1 MNDTKVLKLVR
12 KTESATETETPEQE
26 AEMGMA
32 PGPTSIGLAT
42 VNKEQEQKTGAGSPL
57 HPAPAPAP
65 APAPVRHELPDSK
78 LLLEMYRTMYTSRRI
93 DDKEIQLKGQNRIFF
108 QISGAGHEAVLVA
121 AGVVLK
127 PGYDWFY
134 PYYRDRALCLQLGMT
149 PLEMLLSAVGAEA
162 DPNSHGRQMPSHW
175 GHKKL
180 NIVSQ
185 SSPTGTQLLQAVGCA
200 EATYRSTL
208 IKELQKRL
216 SSFHDDEVT
225 YVSLGDG
232 TSSEGEFWEALNTAS
247 NLKLPVVFLLEDNGY
262 AISVPVEVQT
272 AGGDVS
278 KLVENFPSLY
288 LQRCDG
294 TDPIESLETMRRA
307 VDYCRQRKGP
317 ALVHAKVIRPYSH
330 SLSDDEKLYRP
341 DEERASDAER
351 DPVKRFGTLLIEEGV
366 IDQDGLQKIKSEI
379 DALVNDAADK
389 ALASPQPAPE
399 TATND
404 VFSPDVDP
412 TSKEFDTEDAVQLS
426 GSAGTMVDLI
436 NRCLDTEMA
445 RDRGIVVFGED
456 VADCS
461 REQYLESVKGKG
473 GVFKVTAN
481 LQRKY
486 GSGRVFNSPLAEANI
501 VGRAI
506 GMATRGLKPVVE
518 IQFFDYIWPAMHQI
532 RNELAL
538 LRWRSG
544 NEWKA
549 PMVMRVPIGGYLRG
563 GAVYHSQSGVSTFTQ
578 IPGLRVVYPSNALDA
593 NGLLRTSIR
602 CDDPVL
608 FLEHKHLYRQAYNK
622 SQYPGDEFMIP
633 LGKAKKVREGTD
645 VSIVTYG
652 ALVQRSIVAAKQMEQ
667 EGMSVEIIDLR
678 SLVPYDWNAIVET
691 VKKTSRVIVAHED
704 SLSFGYGAEI
714 VARISDELF
723 EYLDAPV
730 KRVCALDTFVAYAPQ
745 VEEAILPQASDV
757 AKAIAELRSY

>member
-1 MNDTKVLKLVR
+1 MNTDTKVLKLVR
-12 KTESATETETPEQE
+12 KSETTATEDLTVQPQVQPTPQ
-26 AEMGMA
+26 
-32 PGPTSIGLAT
+32 
-42 VNKEQEQKTGAGSPL
+42 
-57 HPAPAPAP
+57 
-65 APAPVRHELPDSK
+65 PAPVEKPKQSSIPGAKPMHMVKTPVPDAK
-78 LLLEMYRTMYTSRRI
+78 GERLADHKALVEMYRTMYLSRRL
-93 DDKEIQLKGQNRIFF
+93 DDREIQLKGQNRIYF
-108 QISGAGHEAVLVA
+108 QISGAGHEAILVA
-121 AGVVLK
+121 AGMALK

-149 PLEMLLSAVGAEA
+149 PLEQLLSAVGAED

-175 GHKKL
+175 GHTKL

-200 EATYRSTL
+200 EAWYRVNL
-208 IKELQKRL
+208 IEELKKR
-216 SSFHDDEVT
+216 SQSFHADEVT

-232 TSSEGEFWEALNTAS
+232 TTSEGEFWEALNTS
-247 NLKLPVVFLLEDNGY
+247 CNLKLPIVFLIEDNGY

-278 KLVENFPSLY
+278 KLIEGFPSLFI
-288 LQRCDG
+288 QKCDG
-294 TDPIESLETMRRA
+294 TDAVESLEVMRRA
-307 VDYCRQRKGP
+307 VQYCRERKGP
-317 ALVHAKVIRPYSH
+317 SLVHAKVIRPYSH

-341 DEERASDAER
+341 DEERAGDAER
-351 DPVKRFGTLLIEEGV
+351 DPVKRLGARLIDAGV
-366 IDQDGLQKIKSEI
+366 LDQDGLQRIKDEI
-379 DALVNDAADK
+379 DREVAEAADK
-389 ALASPQPAPE
+389 ALASSQPPVE
-399 TATND
+399 SVTKF

-412 TSKEFDTEDAVQLS
+412 TAKEFDTEDEVELS
-426 GSAGTMVDLI
+426 GNPGTMVDLL
-436 NRCLDTEMA
+436 NRCLHTEMT
-445 RDRGIVVFGED
+445 RDPRILVFGED

-461 REQYLESVKGKG
+461 RDQYLDFVKGKG

-481 LQRKY
+481 LQRHF
-486 GSGRVFNSPLAEANI
+486 GSARVFNSPLAEANI

-549 PMVMRVPIGGYLRG
+549 PLVIRVPIGGYLKG

-578 IPGLRVVYPSNALDA
+578 IPGLRVIYPSNALDA
-593 NGLLRTSIR
+593 NGLLRTAIR

-622 SQYPGDEFMIP
+622 SQYPGPEFKIP
-633 LGKAKKVREGTD
+633 FGKAKRVREGKD
-645 VSIVTYG
+645 ISIITYG
-652 ALVQRSIVAAKQMEQ
+652 ALVQRSVVAAKQAEQ
-667 EGMSVEIIDLR
+667 DGISVEVIDLR
-678 SLVPYDWNAIVET
+678 SLVPYDWDAIAES
-691 VKKTSRVIVAHED
+691 VKKTNRVIVAHED

-714 VARISDELF
+714 AARIASDLF
-723 EYLDAPV
+723 EHLDAPV
-730 KRVCALDTFVAYAPQ
+730 RRVCALDTFVAYAP
-745 VEEAILPQASDV
+745 VLEDAILPQVADV
-757 AKAIAELRSY
+757 AKAIAELKAY

>member
-1 MNDTKVLKLVR
+1 MNTDTKVLKLVR
-12 KTESATETETPEQE
+12 KAESAEAVEDNVAELTPRTV
-26 AEMGMA
+26 
-32 PGPTSIGLAT
+32 PTAVSST
-42 VNKEQEQKTGAGSPL
+42 PVSKEQQ
-57 HPAPAPAP
+57 
-65 APAPVRHELPDSK
+65 LPDHK
-78 LLLEMYRTMYTSRRI
+78 LLLEMYRTMYLSRRL
-93 DDKEIQLKGQNRIFF
+93 DDKEIQMKGQNRIFF
-108 QISGAGHEAVLVA
+108 QISGAGHEAVLAA

-127 PGYDWFY
+127 PSYDWFY

-149 PLEMLLSAVGAEA
+149 PLEQLLSAVGAEA

-200 EATYRSTL
+200 EASYRFEL
-208 IKELQKRL
+208 IPELKKRTAE
-216 SSFHDDEVT
+216 FHHDEVT
-225 YVSLGDG
+225 YVSVGDG
-232 TSSEGEFWEALNTAS
+232 TTSEGEFWEALNTAC
-247 NLKLPVVFLLEDNGY
+247 NLKLPVVFLIEDNGY

-278 KLVENFPSLY
+278 RLVEGFPGLY

-294 TDPIESLETMRRA
+294 TDAIESLETMRRA
-307 VDYCRQRKGP
+307 VDYCRERKGP

-341 DEERASDAER
+341 DEERTSDAER
-351 DPVKRFGTLLIEEGV
+351 DPVKRFGALLIDSGV
-366 IDQDGLQKIKSEI
+366 IDQQGLQRIKDE
-379 DALVNDAADK
+379 ADAAVNEAADR
-389 ALASPQPAPE
+389 ALESPQPAQD
-399 TATND
+399 TALKYI
-404 VFSPDVDP
+404 FSPDVDP
-412 TSKEFDTEDAVQLS
+412 TSKAFDTEDQVQLS
-426 GSAGTMVDLI
+426 GNPGTMVDLI
-436 NRCLDTEMA
+436 NRTLHTEMA
-445 RDRGIVVFGED
+445 RDPRIVVFGED

-461 REQYLESVKGKG
+461 REQYLQTVKGKG

-481 LQRKY
+481 LQRNF
-486 GSGRVFNSPLAEANI
+486 GSARVFNSPLAEANI

-538 LRWRSG
+538 MRWRSG
-544 NEWKA
+544 NDWKS
-549 PMVMRVPIGGYLRG
+549 PVVIRVPVGGYLKG

-578 IPGLRVVYPSNALDA
+578 IPGLRVIYPSNALDA
-593 NGLLRTSIR
+593 NGLLRTAIR

-622 SQYPGDEFMIP
+622 SAYPGDDFMIP
-633 LGKAKKVREGTD
+633 FGKAKRVREGKDLT
-645 VSIVTYG
+645 IITYG
-652 ALVQRSIVAAKQMEQ
+652 ALVQRSLVAAKQAEQ
-667 EGMSVEIIDLR
+667 EGVSVEIIDLR
-678 SLVPYDWNAIVET
+678 SLVPYDWNAIAES
-691 VKKTSRVIVAHED
+691 VKRTNRVIVAHED

-714 VARISDELF
+714 AARIANELF

-745 VEEAILPQASDV
+745 LEDAILPQVSDV
-757 AKAIAELRSY
+757 AKAISELKSY

>member
-12 KTESATETETPEQE
+12 KSDSDTTTTTPEQE
-26 AEMGMA
+26 AEMGMS
-32 PGPTSIGLAT
+32 PGPTSVPVIPEPAEET
-42 VNKEQEQKTGAGSPL
+42 PL
-57 HPAPAPAP
+57 RSVPKPVPASKPAPKKDT
-65 APAPVRHELPDSK
+65 ELPDHK
-78 LLLEMYRTMYTSRRI
+78 LLIEMYRTMYLSRRI

-108 QISGAGHEAVLVA
+108 QISGAGHEAILVA
-121 AGVVLK
+121 AGVALK
-127 PGYDWFY
+127 AGYDWFY

-149 PLEMLLSAVGAEA
+149 ALEMLLSAVGAEA

-175 GHKKL
+175 GHTKL

-200 EATYRSTL
+200 EASYRY
-208 IKELQKRL
+208 ELVPELKNRIGNFQK
-216 SSFHDDEVT
+216 DEVT

-247 NLKLPVVFLLEDNGY
+247 NLKLPVLFLLEDNGY

-278 KLVENFPSLY
+278 RLVENFPSLY

-294 TDPIESLETMRRA
+294 TDPIESLEVMRKA
-307 VDYCRQRKGP
+307 VAYCRERKGP

-351 DPVKRFGTLLIEEGV
+351 DPVKRFGSLLIDEGV
-366 IDQDGLQKIKSEI
+366 INQAELQRIKDEV
-379 DALVNDAADK
+379 DASVNEAADI
-389 ALASPQPAPE
+389 ALASAQPAPE
-399 TATND
+399 TATKY

-412 TSKEFDTEDAVQLS
+412 CAKEFDTEAGVQLTENT
-426 GSAGTMVDLI
+426 GTMVDLI
-436 NRCLDTEMA
+436 NRCLETEMA
-445 RDRGIVVFGED
+445 RDPRIVVFGED

-461 REQYLESVKGKG
+461 RDQYLAAVKGKG

-486 GSGRVFNSPLAEANI
+486 GSARVFNSPLAEANI

-506 GMATRGLKPVVE
+506 GLATRGFKPVVE

-549 PMVMRVPIGGYLRG
+549 PMVIRVPIGGYLKG

-578 IPGLRVVYPSNALDA
+578 IPGLRVIYPSNALDA
-593 NGLLRTSIR
+593 NGLLRTAIR
-602 CDDPVL
+602 SDDPVL

-622 SQYPGDEFMIP
+622 SPYPINEFLIP
-633 LGKAKKVREGTD
+633 FGKAKKVREGTD
-645 VSIVTYG
+645 ISIITYG
-652 ALVQRSIVAAKQMEQ
+652 ALVQRSLVAAKQMEQ
-667 EGMSVEIIDLR
+667 EGISVEIIDLR
-678 SLVPYDWNAIVET
+678 SLMPFDWDAIAET
-691 VKKTSRVIVAHED
+691 VKKTNRVIVAHED
-704 SLSFGYGAEI
+704 SLSFGYAAEI
-714 VARISDELF
+714 AARITDELF

-745 VEEAILPQASDV
+745 LEDEILPQVADV
-757 AKAIAELRSY
+757 AKAISDLKKY

>member
-1 MNDTKVLKLVR
+1 MQSLLLRAARATRTMKTDTKVLKLVR
-12 KTESATETETPEQE
+12 KSDSSSTTDAPEHDVE
-26 AEMGMA
+26 
-32 PGPTSIGLAT
+32 LA
-42 VNKEQEQKTGAGSPL
+42 
-57 HPAPAPAP
+57 
-65 APAPVRHELPDSK
+65 HELPDRK
-78 LLLEMYRTMYTSRRI
+78 LLLEMYRTMYLSRRI

-108 QISGAGHEAVLVA
+108 QISGAGHEAVLTA
-121 AGVVLK
+121 AGVAMK
-127 PGYDWFY
+127 AGYDYFY

-149 PLEMLLSAVGAEA
+149 PLEMLLSAVGAED

-180 NIVSQ
+180 NIVTQ

-200 EATYRSTL
+200 EASYRGKL
-208 IKELQKRL
+208 IPELQKIIAH
-216 SSFHDDEVT
+216 FHGDEVA

-232 TSSEGEFWEALNTAS
+232 TSSQGEFWEALNTAS
-247 NLKLPVVFLLEDNGY
+247 NLKLPVLFLLEDNGY

-272 AGGDVS
+272 PGGDVS
-278 KLVENFPSLY
+278 RLIENFPSLY

-294 TDPIESLETMRRA
+294 TDPIESLEVMRRA
-307 VDYCRQRKGP
+307 VEYCRQRKGP
-317 ALVHAKVIRPYSH
+317 AFVHAKVIRPYSH

-341 DEERASDAER
+341 DEERASEAER
-351 DPVKRFGTLLIEEGV
+351 DPVKRFGALLIDEGV
-366 IDQDGLQKIKSEI
+366 IDQDGLQKIKDEV
-379 DALVNDAADK
+379 DREVNEAADK
-389 ALASPQPAPE
+389 ALASQQPAPE
-399 TATND
+399 TATHY

-426 GSAGTMVDLI
+426 GNAGTMVDLI
-436 NRCLDTEMA
+436 NRCLETEMA
-445 RDRGIVVFGED
+445 RDPRIVVFGED

-481 LQRKY
+481 LQRKF
-486 GSGRVFNSPLAEANI
+486 GGARVFNSPLAEANI
-501 VGRAI
+501 VGRGI
-506 GMATRGLKPVVE
+506 GLATRGMKPVVE

-538 LRWRSG
+538 MRWRSG
-544 NEWKA
+544 NDWKA
-549 PMVMRVPIGGYLRG
+549 PMVIRVPVGGYLKG

-578 IPGLRVVYPSNALDA
+578 IPGLRVIYPSNALDA
-593 NGLLRTSIR
+593 NGLLRTAIR

-622 SQYPGDEFMIP
+622 SQYPGENFMIP
-633 LGKAKKVREGTD
+633 FAKAKKVREGKD
-645 VSIVTYG
+645 LSIITYG
-652 ALVQRSIVAAKQMEQ
+652 ALVQRSLVAAKQMDQ
-667 EGMSVEIIDLR
+667 QGVSVEIIDLR
-678 SLVPYDWNAIVET
+678 SLVPYDWNAIAET
-691 VKKTSRVIVAHED
+691 VKKTNRVIVAHED

-714 VARISDELF
+714 AARISDELF

-745 VEEAILPQASDV
+745 LEDAILPQAADV
-757 AKAIAELRSY
+757 AKAIAELKAY